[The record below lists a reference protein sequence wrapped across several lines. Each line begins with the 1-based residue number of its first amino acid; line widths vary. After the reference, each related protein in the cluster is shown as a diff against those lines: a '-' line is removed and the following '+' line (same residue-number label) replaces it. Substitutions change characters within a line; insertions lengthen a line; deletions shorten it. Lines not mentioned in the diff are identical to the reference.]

1 MGIRVENLVNH
12 ILLIWEI
19 LQLYNFRKRPLPA
32 DDDKEGMTQLALKL
46 TKYDVFIS
54 EYEAAIKDIDVPW

>member
-1 MGIRVENLVNH
+1 MENCIAAV
-12 ILLIWEI
+12 
-19 LQLYNFRKRPLPA
+19 QLKRPLPA

-46 TKYDVFIS
+46 TKYNVSIS